1 MSFAIFDERF
11 YLDRNPDVR
20 AAVASRAIGSALE
33 HFQRF
38 GIQEGRVLVSSQWNE
53 SEYLRL
59 NPDVAAAVGR
69 RELASGL
76 QHFILF
82 GENERRGGA
91 PVIVREAGFNE
102 SFYLSFHSDVS
113 AAVARGE
120 FASGKAH
127 FIRSGQLEPRLAV
140 FTGTRGDDIVTGVG
154 QQTGVVGV
162 EVDVIASRNQPDI
175 RPLSLGV
182 GEFDLLTGSGG
193 FDTFI
198 LGVGNSPANP
208 VAQRFYVGRGD
219 GDYAYIK
226 NFERNRD
233 SVQLAGRPSEYNIAT
248 GQTVRVGGVD
258 RPAVSIITNTGD
270 RVAVVENVSSLQL
283 VEDQPNQNYF
293 FLA

>member
-20 AAVASRAIGSALE
+20 AAVASGNLGSALE

-53 SEYLRL
+53 AEYLRL

-82 GENERRGGA
+82 GENERRPGA

-102 SFYLSFHSDVS
+102 SFYLSRNSDVS

-120 FASGKAH
+120 FGSGKAH
-127 FIRSGQLEPRLAV
+127 FIRSGQLENRFTA
-140 FTGTRGDDIVTGVG
+140 FTGTSGDDIVTGIG
-154 QQTGVVGV
+154 EQTGIVGV
-162 EVDVIASRNQPDI
+162 QVDVIASRSQPDI
-175 RPLSLGV
+175 RPVSLGV
-182 GEFDLLTGSGG
+182 GELDLLTGSGG
-193 FDTFI
+193 IDGFI
-198 LGVGNSPANP
+198 LGVGRSPANAF
-208 VAQRFYVGRGD
+208 AQRFYVGRGD

-233 SVQLAGRPSEYNIAT
+233 SIQLAGRPSDYNIAT
-248 GQTVRVGGVD
+248 GGTVRVGGVD
-258 RPAVSIITNTGD
+258 RPAVSILTNTGD

-283 VEDQPNQNYF
+283 VQDDTNQNIF